1 MERTK
6 MGTTLLADVTNTC
19 TVIMKHQK
27 TALLGLQILT
37 ELLVAPVRDHIWYC
51 SNIIFTPHE
60 ILHSVPFCVLH
71 NKETFLIQ
79 EKTISLISS
88 VRALHLFE
96 LYPATSICGC
106 LQESDSGAGLLWL
119 ATQRHWGLVWIS

>member
-6 MGTTLLADVTNTC
+6 MGTTLLADATNTR
-19 TVIMKHQK
+19 TAIMKHQK

-37 ELLVAPVRDHIWYC
+37 ELLAAPVRDHIWYC

-60 ILHSVPFCVLH
+60 ILHSVAFCALH

-88 VRALHLFE
+88 V
-96 LYPATSICGC
+96 
-106 LQESDSGAGLLWL
+106 
-119 ATQRHWGLVWIS
+119 

>member
-1 MERTK
+1 

-19 TVIMKHQK
+19 TAIMKNQK
-27 TALLGLQILT
+27 RALLGFQILN

-51 SNIIFTPHE
+51 SNIIFAPHE
-60 ILHSVPFCVLH
+60 ILHSVPFCALH

-88 VRALHLFE
+88 V
-96 LYPATSICGC
+96 
-106 LQESDSGAGLLWL
+106 
-119 ATQRHWGLVWIS
+119 